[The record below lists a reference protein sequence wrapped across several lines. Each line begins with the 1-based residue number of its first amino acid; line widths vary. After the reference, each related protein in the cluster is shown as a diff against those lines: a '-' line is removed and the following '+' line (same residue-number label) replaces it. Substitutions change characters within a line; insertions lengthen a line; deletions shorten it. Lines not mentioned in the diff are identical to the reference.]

1 MGCNCKTTE
10 KILKIHKKYGYEV
23 QTSWKERVN
32 YKITNI
38 LMKILKI
45 ILFFIFLPIIF
56 IVILFLVFKGKT
68 NINITNFLNTLLKKK
83 KK

>member
-38 LMKILKI
+38 LMKILKDS
-45 ILFFIFLPIIF
+45 FLRKNYLTIMI
-56 IVILFLVFKGKT
+56 
-68 NINITNFLNTLLKKK
+68 
-83 KK
+83 